1 MATIHLRARVAAAL
15 LAFAVAPLAVAQSG
29 GLTPTDV
36 ARIQAV
42 TTADVSPG
50 GDRVAYTRS
59 VPRDPFETNATP
71 YSELYLYDV
80 SDDAHTGLRTGEGA
94 VSRVRWTPDG
104 RLSFLTRAADGD
116 ARPSLYVM
124 DPATGAMER
133 ALAFGTAIGVYDW
146 SPEGDLVAF
155 VAREPEEEAE
165 PVLPYRPDV
174 YEEDAADSKLWIA
187 SLFADTTSRRLPP
200 APRKVDLPG
209 TVYAVA
215 WSPDGDR
222 IAVAVAPTPHVDDFY
237 MEQRIRVL
245 DASTG
250 EVVSRIENPG
260 KLGAMA
266 WSPSGRHLAF
276 IAGGDINDPAAGRL
290 MVADTQT
297 GEFSDILPG
306 LEAHVTSV
314 AWEDD
319 DTVRYSV
326 DRGVETAIERVARTG
341 GEPETLLAPGTA
353 IVTGFSMSED
363 GSVMAFPAA
372 SPEHPAELFVMTDGE
387 ARRVTDSNPWLA
399 DKRLAPQEVVEF
411 EARDGLRLEGLLIR
425 PLDPSTGSGQ
435 AEGERVPLILT
446 VHGGPE
452 SHYRND
458 WLTGYSMLG
467 QMAAAR
473 GYAVFYPNY
482 RGSTG
487 RGVAFS
493 KTSQADPAGLEFDDL
508 VDAVDHL
515 VEIGLVDEDRV
526 GVTGSSYGGYAT
538 GWLAT
543 RYSDRFAAGVMFV
556 GISNK
561 VSKVGTTDIPNEE
574 FHVHARKRPWD
585 DWMFFLERS
594 PIYYADQS
602 NTPLLIMHG
611 ADDPRVHPTQSMEL
625 YRHLKLRGQAPVRL
639 IFYPGEG
646 HGNRNATARFDY
658 TLRAMR
664 WFDHYLMGP
673 GGEPPSSDVST
684 LADEARATTEPA
696 GSN

>member
-1 MATIHLRARVAAAL
+1 MSTSCFSRARRLGAWLAAL
-15 LAFAVAPLAVAQSG
+15 VLVPAALAQSG

-36 ARIQAV
+36 ARLQAV
-42 TTADVSPG
+42 STVDVSPD

-59 VPRDPFETNATP
+59 VPRDPFESNAGA

-80 SDDAHTGLRTGEGA
+80 SADEHTGLRTGEGSL
-94 VSRVRWTPDG
+94 SRVRWTPDG

-124 DPATGAMER
+124 DIATREMER
-133 ALAFGTAIGVYDW
+133 ALAFGASVGVYDW
-146 SPEGDLVAF
+146 SPSGDRIAF
-155 VAREPEEEAE
+155 VAPEPTADAE
-165 PVLPYRPDV
+165 PVLPYQPDV
-174 YEEDAADSKLWIA
+174 FEENVADRPLWIA
-187 SLFADTTSRRLPP
+187 DAFSDA
-200 APRKVDLPG
+200 APRKIDLRG
-209 TVYAVA
+209 TVYDVA
-215 WSPDGDR
+215 WSPAGDR
-222 IAVAVAPTPHVDDFY
+222 IAAALAPTPHVDDFY
-237 MEQRIRVL
+237 MEQRIHVL
-245 DASTG
+245 DAETG
-250 EVVSRIENPG
+250 AVVARIENPG

-266 WSPSGRHLAF
+266 WSPDGRHLAF
-276 IAGGDINDPAAGRL
+276 IAGEDINDPAAGRL
-290 MVADTQT
+290 MVGDAQT
-297 GEFSDILPG
+297 GDFSDVLPG
-306 LEAHVTSV
+306 LEGHVTSMV
-314 AWEDD
+314 WEDG
-319 DTVRYSV
+319 DTIRYSV

-341 GEPETLLAPGTA
+341 GEPETLLAPGIA
-353 IVTGFSMSED
+353 VVTGFSMSED
-363 GSVMAFPAA
+363 GDVVAFPAA
-372 SPEHPAELFVMTDGE
+372 SPAHPAELFVMTGGE
-387 ARRVTDSNPWLA
+387 APRRVTDSNPWLA
-399 DKRLAPQEVVEF
+399 ERRLAPQEVVTY
-411 EARDGLRLEGLLIR
+411 EARDGLRLEGLLIH
-425 PLDPSTGSGQ
+425 PLDRE
-435 AEGERVPLILT
+435 EGERVPLILT

-452 SHYRND
+452 SHYRNT
-458 WLTGYSMLG
+458 WLTNYSSPG

-515 VEIGLVDEDRV
+515 VETGLVDKERV
-526 GVTGSSYGGYAT
+526 GVTGGSYGGYAT

-585 DWMFFLERS
+585 DWQFFLERS
-594 PIYYADQS
+594 PIYYADRS
-602 NTPLLIMHG
+602 ETPLLIMHG
-611 ADDPRVHPTQSMEL
+611 ADDPRVHPTQSLEL

-639 IFYPGEG
+639 VFYPGEG
-646 HGNRNATARFDY
+646 HGNAASTARFDY

-673 GGEPPSSDVST
+673 GGDPPPSDIST
-684 LADEARATTEPA
+684 LAEEARAEMEA
-696 GSN
+696 LGSN